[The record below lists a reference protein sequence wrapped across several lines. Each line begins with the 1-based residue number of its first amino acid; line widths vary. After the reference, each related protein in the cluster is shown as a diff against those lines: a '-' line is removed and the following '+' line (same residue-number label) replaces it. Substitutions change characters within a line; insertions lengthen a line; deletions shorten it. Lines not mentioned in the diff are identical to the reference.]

1 MGNVLKAALLPLSDR
16 QLADALIDE
25 VRLGIVDDVCRFV
38 EKFENKKV
46 FNNIY
51 RDEIQ
56 KMYQNENLH
65 QQTLKVLQKITDCPA
80 KIPSERDCADIL

>member
-1 MGNVLKAALLPLSDR
+1 MGNVLRATILPLSDR

-25 VRLGIVDDVCRFV
+25 VRLGIVDDVCPFV

-51 RDEIQ
+51 GDEIQ
-56 KMYQNENLH
+56 KMYKNENLH
-65 QQTLKVLQKITDCPA
+65 QQTLEVLQKITDCPS
-80 KIPSERDCADIL
+80 KIPSERNCADIL

>member
-1 MGNVLKAALLPLSDR
+1 MGNVLRAALLPLTDR
-16 QLADALIDE
+16 QLADALVDE

-38 EKFENKKV
+38 ENFENKKV

-51 RDEIQ
+51 GDEIQ

-65 QQTLKVLQKITDCPA
+65 QQTLEVLQKITDCPA
-80 KIPSERDCADIL
+80 KIPSERDCVDIL